1 MSAGHLTKAT
11 KEATKK
17 GWTRLAPW
25 LVAAVLALAIPAI
38 LLTKRRPAV
47 DPLPRLGQVAAF
59 TLVRESGAPLSSA
72 DLAGKVWVADFVF
85 LGCAQSCPLLTTRMG
100 HLANLL
106 DEEGK
111 KRGQALPVRLV
122 SFTIDPTN
130 DTPAR
135 LSDYAARWH
144 ADPSMW
150 AFATGSLADVQHVVA
165 DGFKVAFGKVDNG
178 AGAFEMMHGNYFVL
192 VDPSMQI
199 RGYYSTD
206 LPEEMNALTR
216 DVVALA
222 SGSGSSGKPGA
233 ASFAAALAKGGQL

>member
-1 MSAGHLTKAT
+1 MSANPS
-11 KEATKK
+11 TKK
-17 GWTRLAPW
+17 GWTSATLW
-25 LVAAVLALAIPAI
+25 LVAAALALSIPAA

-47 DPLPRLGQVAAF
+47 DPLPKLGQLAPF
-59 TLVRESGAPLSSA
+59 TLVRESGAPLTST

-111 KRGQALPVRLV
+111 KRGHALPVRLV

-130 DTPAR
+130 DTPAH

-144 ADPSMW
+144 ADPAMW
-150 AFATGSLADVQHVVA
+150 TFATGPLADVQHVIA
-165 DGFKVAFGKVDNG
+165 DGFKVAFGKVDDG

-192 VDPSMQI
+192 VDETMQI

-206 LPEEMNALTR
+206 IPEEMSALTR
-216 DVVALA
+216 DVLALA
-222 SGSGSSGKPGA
+222 SRESLAKTGASGLP
-233 ASFAAALAKGGQL
+233 AALAKGGQP